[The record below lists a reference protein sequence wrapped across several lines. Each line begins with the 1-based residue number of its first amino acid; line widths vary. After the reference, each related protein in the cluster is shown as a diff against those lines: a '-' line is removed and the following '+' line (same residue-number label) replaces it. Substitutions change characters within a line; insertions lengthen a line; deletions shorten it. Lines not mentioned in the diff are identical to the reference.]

1 MTKLMVMVSSKEII
15 NQLNCDSILLGIKG
29 LSINMPFYFNY
40 EEIKEICDNT
50 NKEVFI
56 SINKNIHN
64 SDLSYLNEILL
75 KLNNLK
81 VKGVFFYDMAVLNL
95 KKKLNLNCD
104 LVWAQEHMTT
114 NSYTADFYFKKGVKY
129 VSLSAEITK
138 EEIIDIRKQVDLQL
152 IVPIFGYIPMFTSF
166 RHEAKNYLSNFK
178 IKNDNQLFYI
188 SKEGNDYSL
197 VDNEEGT
204 TIYTSFILNGIRE
217 YLELKDAN
225 IDYVLLNNFNIND
238 DQFIKVIEIFNSVNT
253 TNVNNYNQ
261 IINEMFK
268 TDTGFLNKE
277 TIYRVKKDE

>member
-75 KLNNLK
+75 KLNDSK
-81 VKGVFFYDMAVLNL
+81 IKGVFFYDMAILNL
-95 KKKLNLNCD
+95 KKKLNLNYD

-166 RHEAKNYLSNFK
+166 RHEAKNYLSNFM
-178 IKNDNQLFYI
+178 IKNDSELFYI
-188 SKEGNDYSL
+188 SKEGNDYPL

-225 IDYVLLNNFNIND
+225 IDYVLLNSFNIND

>member
-1 MTKLMVMVSSKEII
+1 MVMVSSKEII